1 MDALDIDLILSPYD
15 EWTGYLDD
23 SSGNVVLATDDKSCT
38 APIRADGRFQMPN
51 SATSYRTGA
60 EEGYI
65 EVIAMAAADKF
76 QAISQAALHGSDGI
90 PRNCTAVAQNF
101 FSVFGDAGFPGLGNT
116 TFIGNHGNATTVQK
130 WDCDNNPQ
138 TPDTNCVS
146 TYLDSDNVLAVS
158 YFVRDAAS
166 GLEFGNQAVHIAD
179 FASGPMM
186 SNQELGIFSG
196 DPTGF
201 DYPDLNGGLPFAG
214 QRSTDGGTFDQ
225 LRSAMG
231 VSSVLNDWSINPLL
245 SVRTDWVV
253 TFPGQYAMLDQPLYF
268 LQLANL
274 VDCGGLNTATPG
286 DLGDLYPECDFRD
299 LPVRATF
306 VGLFDREEQVIEPED
321 GELVISPSLA
331 PEAATTLLRHEVNVI
346 EWTDGSGGD
355 PVLDSEYAIS
365 VDVSALGSPYGW
377 AELTVSEANVNPQRI
392 CEFDLNPAA
401 TTVITPAGPVP
412 YGNCDAPDNAGIPM
426 VGFVAWE
433 RTFPDDPS
441 ANYGRIIEHSWT
453 QSN

>member
-1 MDALDIDLILSPYD
+1 MKANFKPLGLAAAVAAATAGFAGAANAQSVPGIAGNGLGDVALVPYYTVKGDFVTGVHIINTSDLTQVVKLRLRRGSDSMDALDIDLILSPYD

-231 VSSVLNDWSINPLL
+231 VSSVLNDWSINPAL

-274 VDCGGLNTATPG
+274 VDCGGLNTSTPG

-306 VGLFDREEQVIEPED
+306 VGLFDREEQVI
-321 GELVISPSLA
+321 
-331 PEAATTLLRHEVNVI
+331 
-346 EWTDGSGGD
+346 
-355 PVLDSEYAIS
+355 
-365 VDVSALGSPYGW
+365 
-377 AELTVSEANVNPQRI
+377 
-392 CEFDLNPAA
+392 
-401 TTVITPAGPVP
+401 
-412 YGNCDAPDNAGIPM
+412 DA
-426 VGFVAWE
+426 
-433 RTFPDDPS
+433 R
-441 ANYGRIIEHSWT
+441 GRGTGHFT
-453 QSN
+453 QPCS